1 MEKKQAWSMVA
12 QEEVERTLEVTLF
25 HGRISQE
32 ENVVVG
38 KEEATYDEERVS

>member
-1 MEKKQAWSMVA
+1 MVA

-38 KEEATYDEERVS
+38 KGKLLGHFSNPY